1 MRSRFE
7 RTLAQCL
14 GVLVLVCAA
23 SPAGADDSHAIA
35 KAGALNGGG
44 EDIYSHICQGCH
56 MPQGQG
62 ASGAGHYPKLAGD
75 PTLVS
80 WEFVAATV
88 LGGRNGMPSFGLPSD
103 GQADR
108 FAVQLNDQQIA
119 DVVNYVR
126 SHFGNTYK
134 DKVTAAQ
141 VAKLPHPAAAASVGE
156 DFACTGLP
164 PPVEGVSTLLTRL
177 NGVPAILRAPKV
189 VSRPPIVLWHGFGPP
204 ASEAALMKALPLDEV
219 PSVKVYLGL
228 PLFGARAPT
237 ESEESLAQR
246 QAEDYGTRIFEPVVL
261 GAAHELPTVVSA
273 LRQMKCLGDEDQVSL
288 FGFSAGGAAVL
299 SALIESEVPVRAAV
313 VLNAPVGLNASIE
326 ALERATRHPYVWTRH
341 TRDLALRT
349 DAVRHATEIASSSP
363 PPRLLLINGADDAL
377 VPPSGSVLLF
387 HALEPLYHEKGGTDR
402 LATLLLPGVTHDWTG
417 SPGLSDV
424 RTQVAHWFN
433 SPAG

>member
-1 MRSRFE
+1 
-7 RTLAQCL
+7 
-14 GVLVLVCAA
+14 
-23 SPAGADDSHAIA
+23 
-35 KAGALNGGG
+35 
-44 EDIYSHICQGCH
+44 

-75 PTLVS
+75 PALVS

-88 LGGRNGMPSFGLPSD
+88 LGGRNGMPSFGVPSD

-134 DKVTAAQ
+134 DEVTAAQ
-141 VAKLPHPAAAASVGE
+141 VAKLPHPAAAAPNAND

-164 PPVEGVSTLLTRL
+164 PPVDGVSTLLTRL

-189 VSRPPIVLWHGFGPP
+189 VSKPPIVLWHGFGSP
-204 ASEAALMKALPLDEV
+204 ASEADLMKALPLDEV

-228 PLFGARAPT
+228 PLFGARAPAT
-237 ESEESLAQR
+237 SEDSLAQR
-246 QAEDYGTRIFEPVVL
+246 QAEDYGVRIFEPVVL
-261 GAAHELPTVVSA
+261 GAAHELPAVVAA
-273 LRQMKCLGDEDQVSL
+273 LRQMKCLGDEDSVSL

-299 SALIESEVPVRAAV
+299 SALIESQVPVRAAV

-326 ALERATRHPYVWTRH
+326 ALESATRHPYVWTHR

-349 DAVRHATEIASSSP
+349 DAARHATEIASSSP
-363 PPRLLLINGADDAL
+363 LPKLLLVNGADDAL
-377 VPPSGSVLLF
+377 VPPSGSMRLF
-387 HALEPLYHEKGGTDR
+387 HALEPLYHEKGHDDR
-402 LATLLLPGVTHDWTG
+402 LATLLLPGVTHDWAG

-424 RTQVAHWFN
+424 RTKVASWFN

>member
-1 MRSRFE
+1 VRSRFE

-75 PTLVS
+75 PALVS

-126 SHFGNTYK
+126 SHFGNNYK

-141 VAKLPHPAAAASVGE
+141 VTKLPHPAAAANVGD

-177 NGVPAILRAPKV
+177 NGVPAILRAPQV
-189 VSRPPIVLWHGFGPP
+189 VSKPPIVLWHGFGPP
-204 ASEAALMKALPLDEV
+204 ASEADLMKALPLDEV

-237 ESEESLAQR
+237 GSEESLAQR
-246 QAEDYGTRIFEPVVL
+246 QAEDYGARIFEPVVL
-261 GAAHELPTVVSA
+261 GAAHELPVVVAA

-288 FGFSAGGAAVL
+288 FGFSAGGAVVL

-326 ALERATRHPYVWTRH
+326 ALESATRHPYVWTRR

-363 PPRLLLINGADDAL
+363 PPKLLLINGADDAL

-387 HALEPLYHEKGGTDR
+387 HALEPLYHEKDSTDR

-424 RTQVAHWFN
+424 RTQVARWFN